1 MVKQV
6 VWSPRAQSE
15 RKSVLKY
22 WLNRNKS
29 KTYSL
34 KLNLLIKEGISLIL
48 SNQEIGRKTDVPNV
62 RIKIVRDYLIFY
74 EVQNETIYILSF
86 WDSRQNP
93 EKLRL

>member
-22 WLNRNKS
+22 WLIRNKS

-86 WDSRQNP
+86 WDSRQNT

>member
-22 WLNRNKS
+22 WLIRNKS

-74 EVQNETIYILSF
+74 EVQNETIYILG
-86 WDSRQNP
+86 
-93 EKLRL
+93 

>member
-74 EVQNETIYILSF
+74 EVQNETIYILG
-86 WDSRQNP
+86 
-93 EKLRL
+93 

>member
-86 WDSRQNP
+86 WDSRQNT

>member
-6 VWSPRAQSE
+6 FWSPRAQSE

-22 WLNRNKS
+22 WLIRNES

-34 KLNLLIKEGISLIL
+34 RLNLLIKEGISLIL